1 MSVRLQVIILLMVL
15 IELAAIVNMVR
26 KGKIG
31 LRYALPWLALGVGMI
46 LIDVFP
52 CITDFLAE
60 LMGVAL
66 PINMLFFMGFCFL
79 LIIIFLL
86 TISVSKIHNREKQLA
101 QELALLKK
109 RMEEAGIGDFT
120 EEK

>member
-15 IELAAIVNMVR
+15 IELAAIVNMVG